1 MGTSVRRVPR
11 PAADFKRAKTLNH
24 IILFRPVLLEFG
36 TFIPPPPGSLKLYC
50 RLFRAL
56 AFFAYESLLP
66 TSKLSDEITHS

>member
-36 TFIPPPPGSLKLYC
+36 TFISPPPGSLKLYC

-56 AFFAYESLLP
+56 AFFPYESLLP